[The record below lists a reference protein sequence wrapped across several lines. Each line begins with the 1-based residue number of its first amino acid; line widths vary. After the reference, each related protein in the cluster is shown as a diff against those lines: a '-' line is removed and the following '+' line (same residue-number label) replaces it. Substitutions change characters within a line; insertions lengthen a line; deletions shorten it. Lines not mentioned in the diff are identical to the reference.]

1 MPKGGGLAIFRTNGL
16 TIPSSKDL
24 RRSRSTG
31 LMTFLLRASL
41 SIGLTFS
48 SNDGLTMPSSGGLCP
63 AAVVYVQQRRSMYR
77 SGIGGLTLSSSG
89 GLTGGLAMSMN
100 ERRGR
105 CRFLSVPDVG

>member
-1 MPKGGGLAIFRTNGL
+1 MSKGGRLARFRSNGL

-24 RRSRSTG
+24 RTSRSTG

-63 AAVVYVQQRRSMYR
+63 TAVVYARQRRSM
-77 SGIGGLTLSSSG
+77 SSKGGLCPAG
-89 GLTGGLAMSMN
+89 G
-100 ERRGR
+100 
-105 CRFLSVPDVG
+105 V

>member
-1 MPKGGGLAIFRTNGL
+1 
-16 TIPSSKDL
+16 
-24 RRSRSTG
+24 
-31 LMTFLLRASL
+31 
-41 SIGLTFS
+41 
-48 SNDGLTMPSSGGLCP
+48 
-63 AAVVYVQQRRSMYR
+63 MYR